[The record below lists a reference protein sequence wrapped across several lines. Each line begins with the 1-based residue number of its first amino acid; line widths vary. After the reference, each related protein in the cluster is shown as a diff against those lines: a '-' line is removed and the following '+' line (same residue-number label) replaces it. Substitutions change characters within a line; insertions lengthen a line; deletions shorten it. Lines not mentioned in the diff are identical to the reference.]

1 MSPAPPLRQRVHH
14 QQLQAHQ
21 GQRALVAGWLQDARD
36 QGKIAFL
43 FVRDRTGVTQCV
55 VKKNDVGE
63 ERYKAIAGIPRESV
77 VAVQGQVNPSK
88 AKAGGFEIFIDA
100 QGSVEV
106 LNPAAAPLPLG
117 VVDKVA
123 ADLETRLDNRFMD
136 VRKPEVQAIFQVRS
150 ALVKAGTDYFT
161 AQGFAQ
167 IHTPRIIGASSE
179 GGTELYPVQYFEK
192 KAFLAQSPQLY
203 KQAMMATGLDRVFE
217 VATYFRAEKH
227 NTYRHLNEITAFD
240 AEMAFVED
248 EEDVM
253 RLLEGAVHH
262 MWIVLAAEC
271 KDLLALRGVALQV
284 PALPFPRV
292 THAEAVERVNATG
305 KLQQPVGPEDD
316 LSTEAERVLGELMAQ
331 EGHIFYFITKYPGS
345 IRPFYTYVDE
355 DTGLS
360 RSFDLEHKGLE
371 VTSGAQRQHDPA
383 KLEQRLKEKGLDP
396 ADFEGYLK
404 AFRYGMPP
412 HGGFGLGIDRLTMEA
427 LALDNVREAVL
438 FPRDRTRITP

>member
-1 MSPAPPLRQRVHH
+1 MLPLRERTYAAK
-14 QQLQAHQ
+14 LGEAHV
-21 GQRALVAGWLQDARD
+21 GKHATIAGWLQDARD

-43 FVRDRTGVTQCV
+43 FVRDRSGVTQVV

-63 ERYKAIAGIPRESV
+63 ERYKAIASIARESV
-77 VAVQGQVNPSK
+77 VVVRGLCNASK
-88 AKAGGFEIFIDA
+88 AKAGGFELLVDA

-106 LNPAAAPLPLG
+106 LSAAATPLPLG

-136 VRKPEVQAIFQVRS
+136 VRKPEVQAIFKVRS
-150 ALVKAGTDYFT
+150 VLLKAGIDYFT
-161 AQGFAQ
+161 AQGFEQ

-179 GGTELYPVQYFEK
+179 GGTELYPVKYFEK
-192 KAFLAQSPQLY
+192 DAFLAQSPQLY

-240 AEMAFVED
+240 AEMAFITD

-253 RLLEGAVHH
+253 KLLEGAVHH
-262 MWIVLAAEC
+262 MWQRVYDECQAEL
-271 KDLLALRGVALQV
+271 KLRNVDLKV
-284 PALPFPRV
+284 PSLPFPRIP
-292 THAEAVERVNATG
+292 HAEAVRLVNASG
-305 KLQQPVGPEDD
+305 KVQQPVGSDDD
-316 LSTEAERVLGELMAQ
+316 LSTEAERVLGDIMQ
-331 EGHIFYFITKYPGS
+331 ERGHIFYFITKYPGV
-345 IRPFYTYVDE
+345 IRPFYTYVDA
-355 DTGLS
+355 DGLS

-371 VTSGAQRQHDPA
+371 VTSGAQRQHDA
-383 KLEQRLKEKGLDP
+383 RMLEQRLKEKGLDP
-396 ADFEGYLK
+396 ADFEPYLK

-412 HGGFGLGIDRLTMEA
+412 HGGFGLGVDRLTMEV

-438 FPRDRTRITP
+438 FPRDRTRISP